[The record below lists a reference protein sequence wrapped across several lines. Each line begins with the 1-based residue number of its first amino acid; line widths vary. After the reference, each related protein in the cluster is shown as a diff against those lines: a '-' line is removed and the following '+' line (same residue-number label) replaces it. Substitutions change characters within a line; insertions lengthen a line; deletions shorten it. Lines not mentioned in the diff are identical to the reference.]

1 MMKEKNL
8 QPRILCPVRLL
19 IRFDREIKFYGQVKA
34 NRIQHHQTSFATNA
48 KETALGEKETS
59 NLKQSG
65 TYTGMF
71 CKSSPFNNGIS
82 KSLKGPCCLR
92 ERHSGTPDREGLLQ
106 KDL

>member
-1 MMKEKNL
+1 MKEKNL
-8 QPRILCPVRLL
+8 QPGILCPVRLL

-65 TYTGMF
+65 TYTNCYTETSGEQQTQKLHYINTQKR
-71 CKSSPFNNGIS
+71 KSNQTQ
-82 KSLKGPCCLR
+82 
-92 ERHSGTPDREGLLQ
+92 H
-106 KDL
+106 